1 MTGSELRA
9 ARQRMLLTQSHL
21 AAILDVSRPTISYYE
36 TGHAKVP
43 QAVALAIEALLH
55 RGPSK
60 GQISVLADLDAAVTV

>member
-9 ARQRMLLTQSHL
+9 ARQQLLLTQSHL
-21 AAILDVSRPTISYYE
+21 ASILDVSRPTISYYE

-55 RGPSK
+55 RGPSNTH
-60 GQISVLADLDAAVTV
+60 ISAFANGNTAASA